1 MGSGKPGRPA
11 AQITRELLPTQA
23 HQKCLK
29 QAPLFLLPANRLE
42 SPGPAAWTF
51 FFMAKNGIE
60 SVETGHICRNLEPRM
75 VPCSMAVFSAHFWLR
90 VYILLFT
97 EHPEQPQAAARSPG
111 HAAQIQDN
119 EGTRRDTLQPGSS
132 SISPGRAAQILHER
146 TGTRPQRVPKN
157 YFFFS
162 KSDHQPSFFLQK
174 RPNQVSIFS
183 V

>member
-1 MGSGKPGRPA
+1 
-11 AQITRELLPTQA
+11 
-23 HQKCLK
+23 
-29 QAPLFLLPANRLE
+29 
-42 SPGPAAWTF
+42 
-51 FFMAKNGIE
+51 MAKNGIE

-132 SISPGRAAQILHER
+132 ISPGRAAQILHGR

-174 RPNQVSIFS
+174 RPNQVSIFFR
-183 V
+183 VAAIDFFILLAL